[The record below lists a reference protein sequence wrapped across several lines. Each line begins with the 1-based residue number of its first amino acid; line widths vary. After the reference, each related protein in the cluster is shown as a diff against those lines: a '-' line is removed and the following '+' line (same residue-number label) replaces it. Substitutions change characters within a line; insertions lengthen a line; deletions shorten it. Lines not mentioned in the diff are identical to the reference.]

1 MHPEIVSREEWL
13 AARKAL
19 LAEERDVT
27 HLRDRV
33 NASRRALPWVKVE
46 TGYIFQSPNG
56 PMSLGDLFQGRSQLF
71 VQHFMLAPDSDH
83 ICPGC
88 AAMADHVDVSRKHF
102 EHADLSFVAI
112 SRVPLD
118 QIEQVRARMGWTFL
132 WVSSAGTSFNYDF
145 GASFTPEQIASGA
158 PVYNYGTSPLMAEDM
173 PANSIF
179 AKNEAGEVFHTYS
192 AYARG
197 NDSLFVPFNF
207 LDLAPKGRNE
217 AAGVMS
223 WVRLHDEYDREPA
236 GGSCC

>member
-19 LAEERDVT
+19 LAEEREAT

-33 NASRRALPWVKVE
+33 NAARRALPWVKIDTDYV
-46 TGYIFQSPNG
+46 FQSLRG
-56 PMSLGDLFQGRSQLF
+56 PMSLGDLFQGRSQLL
-71 VQHFMLAPDSDH
+71 VQHFMLAPGSDH

-88 AAMADHVDVSRKHF
+88 AAMADHVDVARRHF
-102 EHADLSFVAI
+102 EH
-112 SRVPLD
+112 
-118 QIEQVRARMGWTFL
+118 VRARLGWTFL
-132 WVSSAGTSFNYDF
+132 WVSSAGTNFNYDF
-145 GASFTPEQIASGA
+145 GASFTPEQIAGGA
-158 PVYNYGTSPLMAEDM
+158 PVYNYGTSPLTAEDM

-179 AKNEAGEVFHTYS
+179 ARNEAGEVFHTYS

-217 AAGVMS
+217 ADGVMS

-236 GGSCC
+236 GGTCC